1 MEYTYKEEFIR
12 FMVSNG
18 VLKFGE
24 FTLKS
29 GRKAPYF
36 INTGNY
42 KTGKQLAKLGE
53 YYAEC
58 IKSNGL
64 EADTLIGPAYKGIPL
79 SVATAVALYHK
90 YGMDVNYAFDRKEVK
105 DHGEGGLF
113 VGKQLQ
119 EGEKVIIIEDVMT
132 SGKALREILPK
143 IEASAK
149 VQVVGMVIS
158 VDRREKA
165 LDSELSAVAEAK
177 KQFGIDVYSVV
188 TMDDIIGAIENGVIE
203 GKEHLPAMYAYRETY
218 GASL

>member
-1 MEYTYKEEFIR
+1 MEYTYKEQFIR

-29 GRKAPYF
+29 GRIAPYF

-53 YYAEC
+53 YYAAC
-58 IKSNGL
+58 IRENNL
-64 EADTLIGPAYKGIPL
+64 EADTLVGPAYKGIPL
-79 SVATAVALYHK
+79 SVTTAVALYNK
-90 YGMDVNYAFDRKEVK
+90 YEKEINYCFDRKEAK

-113 VGKQLQ
+113 VGKQLVD
-119 EGEKVIIIEDVMT
+119 GERVIIIEDVMT

-143 IEASAK
+143 LEAAAK
-149 VQVVGMVIS
+149 VQVVGMIIS

-165 LDSELSAVAEAK
+165 LNSELSAVAEAK
-177 KQFGIDVYSVV
+177 KEFGIDVYSVV
-188 TMDDIIGAIENGVIE
+188 TMDDIIAAIEDGVID
-203 GKEHLPAMYAYRETY
+203 GKEHLSAMYKYRNVY
-218 GASL
+218 GAKE